1 MITKEITICNT
12 PVTLAYCFATEIA
25 YKELAEE
32 EIHDFLRVAFTDVQ
46 NQKMPDVKRT
56 IMLIVACMMAYYED
70 ADKAPISDSY
80 IMKNASPTDLGTVL
94 GTIITLY
101 SEFYRVP
108 KGEPEEKPQ
117 KGKKAKNA

>member
-12 PVTLAYCFATEIA
+12 PVTLAYCFSTEIA
-25 YKELAEE
+25 YKELSGE
-32 EIHDFLRVAFTDVQ
+32 EIHDFLRTAFVEVQ
-46 NQKMPDVKRT
+46 NQKMPDIKRT
-56 IMLIVACMMAYYED
+56 IMLVVACMMAYYED
-70 ADKAPISDSY
+70 TDKAPIRDSD

-101 SEFYRVP
+101 SEFYRLP
-108 KGEPEEKPQ
+108 KDESKENPQ